1 MLRDGAVEISV
12 TQEGGADAA
21 RLHVTATGAHLG
33 SRVEPAVRAAV
44 ERMLGLRVDLR
55 GFYRRAAA
63 HPRLR
68 RLAEQFRGVKPPR
81 FPTVFECLVNAF
93 ACQQLSLTV
102 GIILLN
108 RLTDRYGTAV
118 EGPDGGAR
126 AFPGPG
132 DLAAAHPAPLR
143 RLGFSGQK
151 TRAILSLAR
160 TVSAGGVDL
169 ERIDDLDDAA
179 AVARLTELRGVGRWS
194 AEYVLLRGLGRVRI
208 FPVDDVGA
216 RNNVARWLTLRRSL
230 DADGVARVL
239 ARWSPY
245 AGLIYFHLLL
255 DRLAAAGLLAN
266 NPD

>member
-1 MLRDGAVEISV
+1 MAAGA
-12 TQEGGADAA
+12 
-21 RLHVTATGAHLG
+21 RLG
-33 SRVEPAVRAAV
+33 SRVEPVVRAAV
-44 ERMLGLRVDLR
+44 ERTLGLRIDLR

-68 RLAEQFRGVKPPR
+68 RLAERFRGLKPPR
-81 FPTVFECLVNAF
+81 FPTVFECLLNAF

-108 RLTDRYGTAV
+108 RLTERYGAAF
-118 EGPDGGAR
+118 EGQDGGAH

-143 RLGFSGQK
+143 RLGFSGHKAQ
-151 TRAILSLAR
+151 AILSLAK
-160 TVSAGGVDL
+160 TVTAGRMDL

-194 AEYVLLRGLGRVRI
+194 AEYVLLRGLGRFRV

-216 RNNVARWLTLRRSL
+216 RNNVARWLALRRSL
-230 DADGVARVL
+230 DADGVARVQ
-239 ARWSPY
+239 ARWSLY

-255 DRLAAAGLLAN
+255 DRLAAAGLLAERS
-266 NPD
+266 DA